1 MDTCHCASCQN
12 TEKTFVEVQRARA
25 HIKSKR
31 PTAFEDKIEEITL
44 TVSHD
49 SGTKLHKRGCKC
61 TKSNCLK
68 KYCECV
74 QGGVY
79 CGSRC
84 RCLNCQNVS
93 LTSDDAN
100 KKGEQQLST
109 ISQALSTP
117 STDTTPKRKRTPS
130 LKAIR
135 AGIASGDQYSPG
147 TSLYLSTSHAS
158 NQTARTSPQAAS
170 AKPSKKSMSATTPG
184 KSPKT
189 KKHKA
194 QSPTR
199 LSGNKTMQAI
209 DYLDAHGYSPPN
221 RCSSDNGD
229 GVFPISPTKIVK
241 QERIVPRTHGR
252 KKGSLQNVVVTP
264 KTGRGK
270 MVDFYFVLHYDE
282 ESSCITLIPLV
293 VRGEFRS
300 RNNRPKY
307 VCDFLDTSSNWIIN
321 ASSTAYEWVQ
331 SFEMINRKSFLS
343 VEAWDNTT

>member
-1 MDTCHCASCQN
+1 MHSCHCVSCQN
-12 TEKTFVEVQRARA
+12 TQKTFVEVQRARA
-25 HIKSKR
+25 RIKNKN
-31 PTAFEDKIEEITL
+31 PTAFEDKIEETTL
-44 TVSHD
+44 TVSQD

-74 QGGVY
+74 QGGVF

-93 LTSDDAN
+93 STSDDAN
-100 KKGEQQLST
+100 EKGKQQLLT
-109 ISQALSTP
+109 TSQTLSTS
-117 STDTTPKRKRTPS
+117 STDTTPKRKRMPS

-135 AGIASGDQYSPG
+135 AGIASGDQYSLG
-147 TSLYLSTSHAS
+147 TSLYPNTSHPS
-158 NQTARTSPQAAS
+158 NQTARASPKAAK
-170 AKPSKKSMSATTPG
+170 AKPSKKSMPTITPG
-184 KSPKT
+184 ESPKT

-194 QSPTR
+194 QSPIR
-199 LSGNKTMQAI
+199 SSGNKTMQAI

-241 QERIVPRTHGR
+241 QERIGPRTHGR
-252 KKGSLQNVVVTP
+252 KKGSFQNIVVTP

-293 VRGEFRS
+293 THGEFRR

-321 ASSTAYEWVQ
+321 APSVGYECVQ

-343 VEAWDNTT
+343 VEAWDNMT